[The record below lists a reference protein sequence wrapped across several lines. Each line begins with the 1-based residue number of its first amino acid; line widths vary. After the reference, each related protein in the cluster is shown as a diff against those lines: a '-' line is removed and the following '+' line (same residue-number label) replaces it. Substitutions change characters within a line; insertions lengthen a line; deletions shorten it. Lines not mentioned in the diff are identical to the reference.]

1 MRTAKITIKLVR
13 CFSLGAT
20 IFSPS
25 LNGLCIEINFA
36 CFSLLLWAKG
46 GPLFAA
52 ENHWQG

>member
-13 CFSLGAT
+13 CFSLGGT

-25 LNGLCIEINFA
+25 LNGLCVEINFA